1 MRKLLTVLLTVL
13 AVFAFNEDAFAK
25 SASGGRSSKSSSS
38 SRNSG
43 SKGSRARGSKS
54 RAVKEA
60 DFGGRDDFGR
70 VGARFDGDGDMR
82 GARQGFNQK
91 NEEDALQKKAPEPEK
106 TPDEKLWD
114 AVQKGDFF
122 AVTQAL
128 DAGAYVNYEQAGVTV
143 LESAV
148 RLKNETIVMYLVS
161 KGADPSLADSRGRN
175 ALYTAFESGIGEN
188 VVRTFLENKA
198 SVNDKDFSGV
208 PVFFYAFLVSQKDEI
223 IALVTDLGK
232 PDFNLAD
239 SQGNTILHTLI
250 KQRMPMRFI
259 DFVLMKKP
267 DVNLRDSDGNTPL
280 MLALQK
286 GDTVLVEK
294 LIAAGADVNVANE
307 KGATPLNYAL
317 LSIKDPALLEKVITR
332 KINVNQQDKNGNTPL
347 MFVLKTSREP
357 TAVEL
362 LLDADADVNIKD
374 NNGDSPLMYVARMMR
389 ENDFLDSDYFME
401 LLLDFGAKVNE
412 RDNKGVT
419 PLMNL
424 ILSKRVAVM
433 DDVKLVNMFIKSGVD
448 LDAEDFQGDTAL
460 LMAVR
465 DTSSVPLVNALIMGG
480 ADVKKMGPASKTPL
494 QFAQENLRL
503 SLKDGYDEVLKKLT
517 TNTENQRVKF
527 FKFLQIGSFSDIKE
541 FIAQGADVNAADEAG
556 DTPLMKMIVYSR
568 PLDEIKYLVENGA
581 NVEAVNNDGDTPL
594 MKASMHNGAYDV
606 VEYLLSLGVAVNA
619 KNKKGDTALRRAV
632 LYGDNPQVVEALVR
646 AGADVNVED
655 AQGQT
660 IWDYAEKN
668 PSVKEKDTYVK
679 LLAITE

>member
-43 SKGSRARGSKS
+43 SKASKSRGSKS
-54 RAVKEA
+54 RSVKEA

-82 GARQGFNQK
+82 GARQGFNRK

-286 GDTVLVEK
+286 GDTALVEK

-317 LSIKDPALLEKVITR
+317 LSIKDPALF
-332 KINVNQQDKNGNTPL
+332 NVNQQDKNGNTPL
-347 MFVLKTSREP
+347 MFVLKTSRDP

-465 DTSSVPLVNALIMGG
+465 DTSSVPLVNAMIMGG

-568 PLDEIKYLVENGA
+568 PLEEIKYLVENGA

>member
-1 MRKLLTVLLTVL
+1 MKKLLTVLLAALT
-13 AVFAFNEDAFAK
+13 VFAFNEDAFA
-25 SASGGRSSKSSSS
+25 AQNNGRSSRRSSS
-38 SRNSG
+38 SRSG
-43 SKGSRARGSKS
+43 ARGGRMQNPADNIPQNMPQAAVQPSPEAEMPAPARNS
-54 RAVKEA
+54 RRR
-60 DFGGRDDFGR
+60 G
-70 VGARFDGDGDMR
+70 R
-82 GARQGFNQK
+82 GALNENAGTQGQGAL
-91 NEEDALQKKAPEPEK
+91 EEEK
-106 TPDEKLWD
+106 SADEKLWD

-128 DAGAYVNYEQAGVTV
+128 DGGAYVNYTQNGVSV
-143 LESAV
+143 LETAV
-148 RLKNETIVMYLVS
+148 RMKNETVVMYLVA
-161 KGADPSLADSRGRN
+161 KGADPALADSRGRN
-175 ALYTAFESGIGEN
+175 MLYAAFESDVGAN
-188 VVRTFLENKA
+188 VVRVFLDKKV
-198 SVNDKDFSGV
+198 SVNDKDFSGT
-208 PVFFYAFLVSQKDEI
+208 PIFFYAFLVSQKDEI
-223 IALVTDLGK
+223 ITLVTDLGK
-232 PDFNLAD
+232 PDFNLTD
-239 SQGNTILHTLI
+239 GEGNTILHTLI

-267 DVNLRDSDGNTPL
+267 DVNLRDADGNTPL

-286 GDTVLVEK
+286 GDTQLVEK

-317 LSIKDPALLEKVITR
+317 LSIRDPALLEKVITR
-332 KINVNQQDKNGNTPL
+332 KVNVNLQDKNGNTPL
-347 MFVLKTSREP
+347 MFVLKTSRDP

-374 NNGDSPLMYVARMMR
+374 KNGDTPLMYVTRMMK
-389 ENDFLDSDYFME
+389 ENDFLDSDYFTE

-412 RDNKGVT
+412 RDAKGDT

-424 ILSKRVAVM
+424 ILSKRVAVL
-433 DDVKLVNMFIKSGVD
+433 DDVKLVNMFIKAGAD
-448 LDAEDFQGDTAL
+448 LDMEDYQGDTVL
-460 LMAVR
+460 LTAVR
-465 DTSSVPLVNALIMGG
+465 DTASVPLINALIMGG

-494 QFAQENLRL
+494 QYAQENLRL
-503 SLKDGYDEVLKKLT
+503 SLKDGYDEVLKRLT

-568 PLDEIKYLVENGA
+568 PLEEIKYLVENGA
-581 NVEAVNNDGDTPL
+581 NVEAANNEGDTPL
-594 MKASMHNGAYDV
+594 MKATMHNGAYEV

-632 LYGDNPQVVEALVR
+632 LYGDNAKVVEALVR

-668 PSVKEKDTYVK
+668 PAVKEKETYTK
-679 LLAITE
+679 LLEITE